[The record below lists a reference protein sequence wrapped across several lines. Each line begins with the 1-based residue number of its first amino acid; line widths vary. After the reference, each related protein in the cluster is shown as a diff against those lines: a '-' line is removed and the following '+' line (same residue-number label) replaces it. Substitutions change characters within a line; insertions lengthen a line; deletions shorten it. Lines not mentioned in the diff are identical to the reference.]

1 MWPRLLHFAPLA
13 LGNAGCLDMKRV
25 GQLLWTI
32 LAAIIVPAAIH
43 GQTGTTQGTRG
54 RTDPVQRELQ
64 RRFESEA
71 IEQALAE
78 GPRHRDGSERR
89 RILAQIKED
98 FLRIQIINDE
108 LRKFRTSGSV
118 LDLEAISKSAGQ
130 IAKLARR
137 LKDNLALPQIESIA
151 EFSEPMAESE
161 TEQVRRSL
169 SVLSN
174 SINAFVENPLFAKAG
189 VVDAQLS
196 LKALRDLQQVIGVS
210 KQLKTTSEQ
219 LKKAEL
225 RVMQFRSPR
234 N

>member
-1 MWPRLLHFAPLA
+1 
-13 LGNAGCLDMKRV
+13 MKRV
-25 GQLLWTI
+25 TQLLLLI
-32 LAAIIVPAAIH
+32 GMSSVIIPVYA
-43 GQTGTTQGTRG
+43 QTGTTPATRG

-78 GPRHRDGSERR
+78 GPRHRDQTERR
-89 RILAQIKED
+89 RILSQIKED
-98 FLRIQIINDE
+98 FLRLQIVNDE

-118 LDLEAISKSAGQ
+118 LDLEAISKSAGL
-130 IAKLARR
+130 ITKLARR
-137 LKDNLALPQIESIA
+137 LKDNLALPQVEKIA
-151 EFSEPMAESE
+151 EFSEPPAETE
-161 TEQVRRSL
+161 TEQVRLSL

-210 KQLKTTSEQ
+210 KQLKRTSAD
-219 LKKAEL
+219 LKRASS
-225 RVMQFRSPR
+225 R
-234 N
+234 